1 VAQLVT
7 IDPQRHAGWTVVL
20 KENGHVVGYVSYH
33 NRQPW
38 HRRLQIAYVL
48 VPSYWQRGL
57 MTEALRAF
65 LTHCFD
71 GLGTH
76 RVEATIEPGNM
87 HSILLMERLGFQ
99 REGLLRDQ
107 FFVNGK
113 YRNVLMFALLEDDW
127 RRHPSKVA
135 K

>member
-1 VAQLVT
+1 
-7 IDPQRHAGWTVVL
+7 
-20 KENGHVVGYVSYH
+20 
-33 NRQPW
+33 
-38 HRRLQIAYVL
+38 
-48 VPSYWQRGL
+48 
-57 MTEALRAF
+57 
-65 LTHCFD
+65 
-71 GLGTH
+71 
-76 RVEATIEPGNM
+76 M